1 MYIVI
6 VGAGNIGYYLAK
18 TLRPTDHEVLLLEK
32 DRLRH
37 RVVAEELGEMVMQGD
52 GCEVRVM
59 EEAGVNRA
67 DVIVA
72 VTGSDDDNLV
82 ICQMAKFKFQVP
94 HAIARVNDPR
104 NESLFHRLG
113 IDSTVS
119 STKIIYNLIEQEIET
134 SEVIPIAALKR
145 GHIEIVEVEI
155 SAKTP
160 VLHRNIKEVNL
171 PQDALIISLIRNNNA
186 LLPTAETTFEVGD
199 DVIALVS
206 AEVEHE
212 LRDVFAEI
220 H

>member
-113 IDSTVS
+113 TDSTVS